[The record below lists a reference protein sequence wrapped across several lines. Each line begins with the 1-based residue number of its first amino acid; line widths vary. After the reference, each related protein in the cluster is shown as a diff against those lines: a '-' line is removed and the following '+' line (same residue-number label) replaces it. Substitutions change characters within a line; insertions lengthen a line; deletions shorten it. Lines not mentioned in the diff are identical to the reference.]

1 METRTVKTLRIF
13 LASSS
18 ELKDDRVA
26 FADFIMRLKK
36 HYEKRN
42 YDFQLEKWEYLNP
55 AYNNRRKQD
64 EYNQVIKESDS
75 FVALFHSKAGDYTVE
90 EFDIAIQECRKRELP
105 LLIYFKDLKGKREP
119 VKLKKLKNRIANE
132 LEHYW
137 GSYDSSD
144 QLHLD
149 FALWLDNHL
158 FGIESELKV
167 ENGEITMGGVPVAQ
181 MSQLQFAANNKVFM
195 DFENRLEALDQDI
208 AQAREDIKQYPQDE
222 RFSKRL
228 SQKTIER
235 DQLLQD
241 FERRQQLLLSTA
253 KHIAE
258 LKREQIG
265 ERIQQAID
273 AFEAGDM
280 DKANAI
286 LDVMAREA
294 DDFNDNF
301 EKNREQM
308 HNYIEGF
315 RLQTKT
321 VLAKEDTPI
330 DERIAR
336 VHDIYA
342 KADDW
347 AGRSAYD
354 EVKYAKLLL
363 DYADF
368 LSDYGLYKVAEQIY
382 LRQIAMSE
390 KIYGQESE
398 DIATSYNNIGSV
410 YWVQS
415 DFKKALEY
423 YFKAMKIREQV
434 LGKEHPDTA
443 TPYNNIGSV
452 YHNQG
457 DFKKALEY
465 HFKALKIR
473 EQVLGKEHPNT
484 ATSYNNIGGVYKAQG
499 DFKKALDYYF
509 KALKICEQVLGKQ
522 HTNTAASY
530 NNIGAVYNAQGD
542 YKKALEYY
550 FKDLKICEQVLGKQH
565 PDTATS
571 YNNIG
576 NVYHDQGDF
585 KKALEYHF
593 KALKIR
599 EQVLGKEHPN
609 TAYSYN
615 NIGTVYNDE
624 GDFKKALEYHFK
636 ALKIREQVL
645 GNEHPDT
652 AMSYNNIGMVY
663 HDEGDFQKALEYF
676 MKALDILMDK
686 LGENHPNTMTVKN
699 NIKAIQRKMM
709 GGK

>member
-18 ELKDDRVA
+18 ELNDDRVA

-75 FVALFHSKAGDYTVE
+75 FVALFHHKAGDYTVE

-105 LLIYFKDLKGKREP
+105 LLIYFKDLKGNKEP

-137 GSYDSSD
+137 SSYGSSD

-167 ENGEITMGGVPVAQ
+167 ENGKITMGGVPVAQ

-241 FERRQQLLLSTA
+241 FERQQQLLLSTA

-368 LSDYGLYKVAEQIY
+368 LRHYGLYKEAEQIY

-398 DIATSYNNIGSV
+398 DIATSYNNIGTI
-410 YWVQS
+410 YHNQG
-415 DFKKALEY
+415 DFKKALDY
-423 YFKAMKIREQV
+423 YFKALKIREQV

-443 TPYNNIGSV
+443 TTYNNIGLAYKAQGNFQKALDYYFKALKIREQVLGKQHPDTATSYNNIGGV
-452 YHNQG
+452 YKAQG

-473 EQVLGKEHPNT
+473 EQVLGAEHP
-484 ATSYNNIGGVYKAQG
+484 
-499 DFKKALDYYF
+499 D
-509 KALKICEQVLGKQ
+509 
-522 HTNTAASY
+522 
-530 NNIGAVYNAQGD
+530 
-542 YKKALEYY
+542 
-550 FKDLKICEQVLGKQH
+550 
-565 PDTATS
+565 
-571 YNNIG
+571 
-576 NVYHDQGDF
+576 
-585 KKALEYHF
+585 
-593 KALKIR
+593 
-599 EQVLGKEHPN
+599 

-615 NIGTVYNDE
+615 NIGTVYHNQS
-624 GDFKKALEYHFK
+624 DFKKALEYYFK
-636 ALKIREQVL
+636 ALEI
-645 GNEHPDT
+645 
-652 AMSYNNIGMVY
+652 
-663 HDEGDFQKALEYF
+663 F
-676 MKALDILMDK
+676 MDK
-686 LGENHPNTMTVKN
+686 LGENNPNTMTVKN
-699 NIKAIQRKMM
+699 NIIAILHKMM